1 MIDVP
6 YASRPCR
13 RAFGL
18 LCAVTFF
25 LAAAPAF
32 AQDKV
37 DSLTE
42 DNVRSF
48 IETTTAVMSGG
59 QQMAEDELL
68 AYLQNHLDER
78 GIFKSL
84 IRYNVPGFPSQET
97 TMSLDRQQYIDNVTA
112 GQKSLENYTTQ
123 VTVGAIRISRDGRK
137 AVVETSSREQ
147 GTMPVEQEKG
157 KQELVPVEGSSTC
170 TQTLV
175 LGSENYIRMYSADC
189 KTDITFQESF

>member
-1 MIDVP
+1 MTDLS

-13 RAFGL
+13 RALRL
-18 LCAVTFF
+18 LCAGALL
-25 LAAAPAF
+25 LATSPAF
-32 AQDKV
+32 AQDVV

-48 IETTTAVMSGG
+48 IETTTAVMSGDR
-59 QQMAEDELL
+59 QMSEDELL
-68 AYLQNHLDER
+68 EYLQNHLDER

-123 VTVGAIRISRDGRK
+123 VTVGAIRISQDGRK
-137 AVVETSSREQ
+137 AVVQTSSHEQ

-157 KQELVPVEGSSTC
+157 KQEMVPVEGSSTC

-175 LGSENYIRMYSADC
+175 LGSENHIRMYSADC
-189 KTDITFQESF
+189 KTDITFQQAF